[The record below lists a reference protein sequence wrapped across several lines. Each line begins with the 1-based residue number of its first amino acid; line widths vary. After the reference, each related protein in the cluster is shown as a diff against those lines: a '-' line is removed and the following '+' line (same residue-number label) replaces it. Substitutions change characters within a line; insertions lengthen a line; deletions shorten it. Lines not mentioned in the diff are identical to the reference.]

1 MSQLNQS
8 VFEPDF
14 RRQKIT
20 HNFWTKFGYFGHS
33 DIPKNTHEKVWF
45 LKPRFLS
52 PEKKKWVSSQQHE
65 LLVFYKKSQLRTEKK
80 SGS

>member
-52 PEKKKWVSSQQHE
+52 PEKKN
-65 LLVFYKKSQLRTEKK
+65 
-80 SGS
+80 G